1 LPFGK
6 IVLFITRGGEALK
19 KYKTDELDENYKNLY
34 AAIYKQAVADDCR
47 EVRKKT
53 KEALISRGVD
63 SRRIHKYLEEM
74 ESEIKDLVCEAVYK
88 EAQSFGETAATR
100 KMRNRA
106 IIDIS
111 NQIVDVFCKG

>member
-1 LPFGK
+1 
-6 IVLFITRGGEALK
+6 LK

-53 KEALISRGVD
+53 KEILALKGVD
-63 SRRIHKYLEEM
+63 GRKIRNHLEEM
-74 ESEIKDLVCEAVYK
+74 EPEIKDLVCEAVYK

-100 KMRNRA
+100 KMRSRA

-111 NQIVDVFCKG
+111 NQIVDVFCKR